1 MTHSDKPDKPEGRS
15 NKPSYQ
21 YLLWLNA
28 QLEAFLKEQGH
39 TEEEIL
45 AYLTNSLNP
54 DKEPTE

>member
-1 MTHSDKPDKPEGRS
+1 MTYS

-21 YLLWLNA
+21 YLFWLNA
-28 QLEAFLKEQGH
+28 QLEQFIKDQGH

-54 DKEPTE
+54 TTDYKEP